1 MNDSKQAAKRSFFCR
16 NGKYIMHIDITA
28 AGAVWIKLLGVPL
41 LAAFFATLLS
51 FMVMWPRNCKEAL
64 IRICSSIIIAT
75 FAGPVLVSAVL
86 AWWPGLFD
94 SAQTVAALYGCD
106 PATGFLF
113 IAAPLMALVGLPAWW
128 LVSASV
134 RWFDRRRD
142 KDIGELAADAA
153 AAVKEVRTR
162 R

>member
-1 MNDSKQAAKRSFFCR
+1 
-16 NGKYIMHIDITA
+16 MHIDITA
-28 AGAVWIKLLGVPL
+28 AGAAWIKLLGVPL

-51 FMVMWPRNCKEAL
+51 FMVMWPRSCKEAL

-75 FAGPVLVSAVL
+75 FAGPVLVAAVL
-86 AWWPGLFD
+86 SWWPGLFD

-106 PATGFLF
+106 PAPGFLF
-113 IAAPLMALVGLPAWW
+113 IGAPLMALVGLPAWW
-128 LVSASV
+128 LVNASV

-153 AAVKEVRTR
+153 AAVRKVRAR